1 MVRNEV
7 YTGRHVFESKHG
19 TVTRDVPALIDAETW
34 ERAQA
39 QLKRNRSLPKSNAT
53 RLYLLRG
60 LITCRTC
67 GAIYVGSPG
76 STSAR
81 SGHLFYYRCG
91 NQLNAN
97 QPDVSKRCRSK
108 ALRAD
113 WLEDLIWQD
122 CRGFI
127 LNPEQA
133 LAEAQ
138 RQLQERLR
146 HRGRIDT
153 ERQRLQR
160 ALAKQA
166 AERDRVMT
174 LFRRGRATLAE
185 VETHLDAIDRE
196 AEALRTK
203 LGALRAQQ
211 DLADAFAAQY
221 TDATILLTRL
231 QERLEEVEQTNDVQ
245 TKRQVIELLVARISV
260 ETTELMP
267 RRKEA
272 NLTIT
277 YTFVPQRVVDFSMQG
292 CTALP

>member
-1 MVRNEV
+1 
-7 YTGRHVFESKHG
+7 
-19 TVTRDVPALIDAETW
+19 
-34 ERAQA
+34 
-39 QLKRNRSLPKSNAT
+39 
-53 RLYLLRG
+53 
-60 LITCRTC
+60 
-67 GAIYVGSPG
+67 
-76 STSAR
+76 
-81 SGHLFYYRCG
+81 
-91 NQLNAN
+91 
-97 QPDVSKRCRSK
+97 
-108 ALRAD
+108 
-113 WLEDLIWQD
+113 
-122 CRGFI
+122 
-127 LNPEQA
+127 
-133 LAEAQ
+133 
-138 RQLQERLR
+138 
-146 HRGRIDT
+146 
-153 ERQRLQR
+153 
-160 ALAKQA
+160 
-166 AERDRVMT
+166 MT

-196 AEALRTK
+196 AEVLRTK

-245 TKRQVIELLVARISV
+245 TRRQVIELLVARISV